1 MATNFPTSLDNF
13 TNPDDGTILN
23 DLILGHTDV
32 HADTFNAI
40 EALQAKV
47 GSNNSAVTTSLD
59 YLVKQTKIEVIRKTQ
74 DEWIAE
80 DPVLS
85 TTQIA
90 LELDTLQFKFGTGN
104 EWSVTNYA
112 AITPPQLAESLTD
125 YLEVTLRGN
134 ADGVA
139 SLGSDGKI
147 PDSEIPSGIT
157 RDSELSA
164 HASLTSTHGVSGNI
178 VGTSDSQTLT
188 NKNIVSPTGIVK
200 ADVGLGNVNNTSDAN
215 KPIST
220 LTQAALDLKANLAD
234 PTFTGT
240 VNAANI
246 TISGNLNVSGT
257 TTTVNSANLN
267 ITDAMIYMG
276 DGNDAN
282 ILDLGIVSA
291 FDDGTYQ
298 HTGLVRDSSDG
309 KWKLFKGVVDEPTTT
324 VNFGQGS
331 LDALAVGALEASS
344 AAIGDVTNTE
354 IQYLEGV
361 TSSIQTQID
370 SKSPNL
376 IQYVTESGTTVDLD
390 ASHLYKVVEFTAS
403 TAISLVIPNDATDSI
418 FPIGSS
424 IEIRQAGDGEITVSK
439 GNAAITLD
447 APENAFKTRV
457 KWSSAIL
464 EKRASNSWLM
474 TGDTEV

>member
-1 MATNFPTSLDNF
+1 MATNFPDSLDTF
-13 TNPDDGTILN
+13 INPQDGTILN
-23 DLILGHTDV
+23 DLALNHADV
-32 HADTFNAI
+32 HADAFDAI
-40 EALQAKV
+40 EAIQTKV
-47 GSNNSAVTTSLD
+47 GYDNSNVTSSID
-59 YLVKQTKIEVIRKTQ
+59 YILNQVKAEVVKKTQ
-74 DEWIAE
+74 ADWDADDVILKA
-80 DPVLS
+80 
-85 TTQIA
+85 TQIGV
-90 LELDTLQFKFGTGN
+90 ELDTLKFKFGTGN
-104 EWSVTNYA
+104 LWSVTQYA
-112 AITPPQLAESLTD
+112 TVTPPELADSLTD
-125 YLEVTLRGN
+125 YLEVSLRGN
-134 ADGVA
+134 PDGVA

-147 PDSEIPSGIT
+147 PDTEIPSGIT
-157 RDSELSA
+157 RDTELSA
-164 HASLTSTHGVSGNI
+164 HASLTTTHGVSGAL

-188 NKNIVSPTGIVK
+188 NKNIVSPTGLVK

-220 LTQAALDLKANLAD
+220 ATQSALDLKANLDA

-246 TISGNLNVSGT
+246 TVSGNLNVSGT

-267 ITDAMIYMG
+267 ITDPMIYMG

-282 ILDLGIVSA
+282 VSDLGIVSA

-298 HTGLVRDSSDG
+298 HTGLVRDASEG
-309 KWKLFKGVVDEPTTT
+309 KWKLFKGVTDEPTTT

-361 TSSIQTQID
+361 TSSIQSQID
-370 SKSPNL
+370 SKSDNL
-376 IQYVTESGTTVDLD
+376 IQYVTETGTSVDLS
-390 ASHLYKVVEFTAS
+390 ASHLYKIVEFTAS
-403 TAISLVIPNDATDSI
+403 TAISLVIPNDPTDST

-424 IEIRQAGDGEITVSK
+424 IELRQAGDGEITVSK
-439 GNAAITLD
+439 GNVAITLD

-474 TGDTEV
+474 TGDTEA